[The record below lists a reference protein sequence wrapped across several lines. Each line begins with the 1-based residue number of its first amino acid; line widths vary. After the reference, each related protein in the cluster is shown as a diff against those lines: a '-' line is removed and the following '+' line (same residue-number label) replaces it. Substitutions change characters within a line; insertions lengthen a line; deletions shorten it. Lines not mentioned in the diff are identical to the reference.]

1 MNMKKS
7 VFVLFFLCL
16 ALSCDASVWPAVWI
30 GCHAEKSGAD
40 LRVAYFRKSAQLN
53 TVPDAHLIRVSAD
66 NRYKL
71 FVNGVLVSL
80 GPARSDLSNWNY
92 ETVDIAPYLRQGKN
106 TLAAVVWNYGE
117 KRPMAQMGTNEIALL
132 VCADGA
138 DPVFNTDWN
147 WQVLTGESYSSLD
160 DFVVPGYY
168 AADRGERFDANNYP
182 WGWQTE
188 QEAP

>member
-1 MNMKKS
+1 MKKS
-7 VFVLFFLCL
+7 VFVLFSLCL

-132 VCADGA
+132 L
-138 DPVFNTDWN
+138 F
-147 WQVLTGESYSSLD
+147 
-160 DFVVPGYY
+160 
-168 AADRGERFDANNYP
+168 
-182 WGWQTE
+182 
-188 QEAP
+188 